1 MPVYFVTLAKCSVE
15 RFMLLAG
22 LEKFADYSVV
32 IAASTVNGTGP
43 SSEAVV
49 VKTDE
54 SG

>member
-1 MPVYFVTLAKCSVE
+1 MYFVTLAKCSVE
-15 RFMLLAG
+15 RSSSLFAG

-32 IAASTVNGTGP
+32 IAAITVNGTGP